1 MFKPLEVLVISSQ
14 EHPNRYMGIRS
25 RIFLI
30 IFGLLSLSIS
40 ITYIVAER
48 DLLSTLKL
56 QIVNELEKQ
65 ANLLVSSIDTLNK
78 FNSEKE
84 ADIVAGKLA
93 IASNSRVTFIRNNGV
108 VIGDSELSF
117 DQLNLIDNHGNREEV
132 IEALKFKTGWS
143 SRYSSTLDKDLIY
156 FAIQDN
162 QVPNPN
168 IIRIAVPLNYLENIT
183 ETLGLSLILLFLAVF
198 IVSIIASGVAANY
211 LYSNIQD
218 LANVASSISKG
229 KSIKDDIKLLPTQR
243 VDEFG
248 SVARSIS
255 QLSENLKDQ
264 IKIIAKQRDQFGL
277 VLDDLGEG
285 IIVTNRKG
293 DVVFTNEQASNI
305 LNKNNLLDDN
315 IKNFDIPALNY
326 LFKRVK
332 NKKRADIE
340 FEINIDRRTTNW
352 VLGSMNQSKTTG
364 QFILVLH
371 DITQLRQLNSMRR
384 DFISNLSH
392 ELRTPVSVI
401 RANSE
406 TLLDGAL
413 DNKKDAKVF
422 SKAILHNAERLSS
435 MVSDLIDLSRIDYG
449 DLKFNI
455 SSIDLNKFIDSLI
468 SSMTSLAK
476 KKNITLSYKPNH
488 KHPIKADSQA
498 LERVMNNLVDNAF
511 KYSPNDSVIEITTS
525 ENKEFIKV
533 MVSDTGIGISKTDQV
548 YIFDRFYRTAS
559 ARASENQG
567 SGLGLAIVKNLINNL
582 NGEVGVNNRPDG
594 GSIFWFTLP
603 IDK

>member
-1 MFKPLEVLVISSQ
+1 
-14 EHPNRYMGIRS
+14 MGIRS

-30 IFGLLSLSIS
+30 IFGLLTLSIS

-48 DLLSTLKL
+48 DLVNTLKI

-65 ANLLVSSIDTLNK
+65 ANLMLTSVDNLNK
-78 FNSEKE
+78 FNSTKE
-84 ADIVAGKLA
+84 ADSAANELA
-93 IASNSRVTFIRNNGV
+93 IASNSRVTLIKNNGV
-108 VIGDSELSF
+108 VIGDSELSL
-117 DQLNLIDNHGNREEV
+117 DELSSIDNHGNREEV
-132 IEALKFKTGWS
+132 IEALESKTGWS

-156 FAIQDN
+156 FAIRDKH
-162 QVPNPN
+162 VPDPN
-168 IIRIAVPLNYLENIT
+168 IIRIAVPLNYLENIKNS
-183 ETLGLSLILLFLAVF
+183 LSLSLILLFLAVF

-293 DVVFTNEQASNI
+293 EVVFTNEQASII
-305 LNKNNLLDDN
+305 LDKDNLLDDN

-340 FEINIDRRTTNW
+340 FEINIDRRTTKW

-413 DNKKDAKVF
+413 DDKKEAKVF

-455 SSIDLNKFIDSLI
+455 SSIDFSNFIESFM
-468 SSMTSLAK
+468 SSMESLVK
-476 KKNITLSYKPNH
+476 KKSIRLLYKPNH
-488 KHPIKADSQA
+488 SHLIRADTSA
-498 LERVMNNLVDNAF
+498 LERVMNNLVDNAY
-511 KYSPNDSVIEITTS
+511 KYSPENSVIEITTS

-533 MVSDTGIGISKTDQV
+533 MVSDTGTGISETDQV

-582 NGEVGVNNRPDG
+582 NGEVGVNKRQEG

-603 IDK
+603 LDK

>member
-1 MFKPLEVLVISSQ
+1 
-14 EHPNRYMGIRS
+14 MGIRT

-30 IFGLLSLSIS
+30 IFCLLSLSIA

-48 DLLSTLKL
+48 DLVNTLKS
-56 QIVNELEKQ
+56 QIVNELENQ
-65 ANLLVSSIDTLNK
+65 ANLLVSSVDNLNK
-78 FNSEKE
+78 FKSIKD
-84 ADIVAGKLA
+84 ADNMANQLA
-93 IASNSRVTFIRNNGV
+93 IASNSRVTFIKNNGD
-108 VIGDSELSF
+108 VIGDSALSF
-117 DQLNLIDNHGNREEV
+117 QEVSTIDNHANRAEV
-132 IEALKFKTGWS
+132 VKALKSRTGWS
-143 SRYSSTLDKDLIY
+143 SRYSNTLGKDLIY

-162 QVPNPN
+162 EIPNPN
-168 IIRIAVPLNYLENIT
+168 IIRIAVPLNYLENIKD
-183 ETLGLSLILLFLAVF
+183 TLGLSLILLFLAVF

-229 KSIKDDIKLLPTQR
+229 KSLKDDIKLLPVQR

-285 IIVTNRKG
+285 IIVTDKKG
-293 DVVFTNEQASNI
+293 KVVFTNEQASII
-305 LNKNNLLDDN
+305 LNTNNLLNEN

-413 DNKKDAKVF
+413 ENIKDAKIF

-455 SSIDLNKFIDSLI
+455 TTIDLTHFISSFI
-468 SSMTSLAK
+468 SSMESVTK
-476 KKNITLSYKPNH
+476 KKSINLVYKPNH
-488 KHPIKADSQA
+488 SSLIRADSQA

-511 KYSPNDSVIEITTS
+511 KYSPKESFIEILTS
-525 ENKEFIKV
+525 QTNEYIKV
-533 MVSDTGIGISKTDQV
+533 TVSDNGAGISKTDQV

-559 ARASENQG
+559 ARASDNQG
-567 SGLGLAIVKNLINNL
+567 SGLGLAIVKNLINSL
-582 NGEVGVNNRPDG
+582 NGEVGVSNRPEG
-594 GSIFWFTLP
+594 GTNFWFTLP
-603 IDK
+603 LNK

>member
-48 DLLSTLKL
+48 DLVSTLKL

-84 ADIVAGKLA
+84 ADIVADKLA

-168 IIRIAVPLNYLENIT
+168 IIRIAVPLNYLENIR

-293 DVVFTNEQASNI
+293 DVVFTNEQASII
-305 LNKNNLLDDN
+305 LNKN
-315 IKNFDIPALNY
+315 IYF
-326 LFKRVK
+326 
-332 NKKRADIE
+332 
-340 FEINIDRRTTNW
+340 IN
-352 VLGSMNQSKTTG
+352 
-364 QFILVLH
+364 
-371 DITQLRQLNSMRR
+371 
-384 DFISNLSH
+384 
-392 ELRTPVSVI
+392 
-401 RANSE
+401 
-406 TLLDGAL
+406 
-413 DNKKDAKVF
+413 
-422 SKAILHNAERLSS
+422 
-435 MVSDLIDLSRIDYG
+435 
-449 DLKFNI
+449 
-455 SSIDLNKFIDSLI
+455 
-468 SSMTSLAK
+468 
-476 KKNITLSYKPNH
+476 
-488 KHPIKADSQA
+488 
-498 LERVMNNLVDNAF
+498 
-511 KYSPNDSVIEITTS
+511 SPNV
-525 ENKEFIKV
+525 F
-533 MVSDTGIGISKTDQV
+533 
-548 YIFDRFYRTAS
+548 
-559 ARASENQG
+559 
-567 SGLGLAIVKNLINNL
+567 
-582 NGEVGVNNRPDG
+582 
-594 GSIFWFTLP
+594 
-603 IDK
+603 

>member
-1 MFKPLEVLVISSQ
+1 MFKLLEVLVISSQ

-48 DLLSTLKL
+48 DLVSTLKL

-84 ADIVAGKLA
+84 ADIVADKLA

-143 SRYSSTLDKDLIY
+143 SRYSSTLGKDLIY

-162 QVPNPN
+162 QFPNPN

-277 VLDDLGEG
+277 VLDELGEG

-293 DVVFTNEQASNI
+293 DVVFTNEQASII

-315 IKNFDIPALNY
+315 IQNFDIPALNY

-422 SKAILHNAERLSS
+422 SKAILHNAERL
-435 MVSDLIDLSRIDYG
+435 
-449 DLKFNI
+449 
-455 SSIDLNKFIDSLI
+455 
-468 SSMTSLAK
+468 
-476 KKNITLSYKPNH
+476 
-488 KHPIKADSQA
+488 
-498 LERVMNNLVDNAF
+498 
-511 KYSPNDSVIEITTS
+511 
-525 ENKEFIKV
+525 
-533 MVSDTGIGISKTDQV
+533 
-548 YIFDRFYRTAS
+548 
-559 ARASENQG
+559 
-567 SGLGLAIVKNLINNL
+567 
-582 NGEVGVNNRPDG
+582 
-594 GSIFWFTLP
+594 
-603 IDK
+603 

>member
-1 MFKPLEVLVISSQ
+1 
-14 EHPNRYMGIRS
+14 MGIRT

-30 IFGLLSLSIS
+30 IFCLLSLSIA

-48 DLLSTLKL
+48 DLVNTLKS
-56 QIVNELEKQ
+56 QIVNELENQ
-65 ANLLVSSIDTLNK
+65 ANLLVSSVDNLNK
-78 FNSEKE
+78 FKSIKE
-84 ADIVAGKLA
+84 ADNMANQLA
-93 IASNSRVTFIRNNGV
+93 IASNSRVTFIKNNGD
-108 VIGDSELSF
+108 VIGDSALSF
-117 DQLNLIDNHGNREEV
+117 QEVSTIDNHANRAEV
-132 IEALKFKTGWS
+132 VKALKSRTGWS
-143 SRYSSTLDKDLIY
+143 SRYSNTLGKDLIY

-162 QVPNPN
+162 EIPNPN
-168 IIRIAVPLNYLENIT
+168 IIRIAVPLNYLENIKD
-183 ETLGLSLILLFLAVF
+183 TLGLSLILLFLAVF

-229 KSIKDDIKLLPTQR
+229 KSLKDDIKLLPVQR

-285 IIVTNRKG
+285 IIVTDKKG
-293 DVVFTNEQASNI
+293 KVVFTNEQASII
-305 LNKNNLLDDN
+305 LNTNNLLNEN

-413 DNKKDAKVF
+413 ENIKDAKIF

-449 DLKFNI
+449 DLKFNVTTIDLTHFI
-455 SSIDLNKFIDSLI
+455 SSFI
-468 SSMTSLAK
+468 SSMESVTK
-476 KKNITLSYKPNH
+476 KKNINLIYKPNH
-488 KHPIKADSQA
+488 SSLIRADSQA

-511 KYSPNDSVIEITTS
+511 KYSPKESFIEISTS
-525 ENKEFIKV
+525 QTNEYIKV
-533 MVSDTGIGISKTDQV
+533 IVSDNGAGISKTDQV

-559 ARASENQG
+559 ARASDNQG

-582 NGEVGVNNRPDG
+582 NGEVGVSNRSEG
-594 GSIFWFTLP
+594 GTNFIHL
-603 IDK
+603 